1 MGTGAVLQQ
10 KKKAVG
16 TGWNHF
22 VFSLAGG
29 YVFIQT
35 RNIHKLDQWLIFLAY
50 DQAKLRQ
57 KIHLYLFMYIYIYI
71 YTYMYLY

>member
-1 MGTGAVLQQ
+1 V
-10 KKKAVG
+10 K
-16 TGWNHF
+16 HF

-35 RNIHKLDQWLIFLAY
+35 SNIHKLGQWLIFLAY

-57 KIHLYLFMYIYIYI
+57 K
-71 YTYMYLY
+71 MYLYMYMYMYMCMYTYLYTYL